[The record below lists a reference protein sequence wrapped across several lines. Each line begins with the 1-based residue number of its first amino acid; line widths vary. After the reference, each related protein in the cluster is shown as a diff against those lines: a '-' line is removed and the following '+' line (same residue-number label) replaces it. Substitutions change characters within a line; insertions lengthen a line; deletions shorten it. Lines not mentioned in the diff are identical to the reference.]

1 MQFLFRSLINPIS
14 LIPSKVYIPMERVAA
29 LVEKLTNQLAQK
41 ADKSQLKQTAVQLL
55 AELSETDQFN
65 NLPNNVSVM
74 IPGGVD
80 FQPNAIDEPVE
91 VRIPS
96 LPKLEPV
103 TPTYS
108 TYPTNPLPSSVD
120 NNVPSNKEGT
130 STTPL
135 EINATVTTSELQEK
149 LALDPIKDLKAA
161 IGINDKFQFIEMLFG
176 GDEKAF
182 DQAIKSINGFKIY
195 AEAQFWVKSNLREK
209 YNWDDTTT
217 VVKSFDLLVKRR
229 FA

>member
-1 MQFLFRSLINPIS
+1 
-14 LIPSKVYIPMERVAA
+14 MERVAA

-41 ADKSQLKQTAVQLL
+41 ADKSQLKQTVVQLL

-74 IPGGVD
+74 IPGGVESN
-80 FQPNAIDEPVE
+80 FESKTTEELVE

-96 LPKLEPV
+96 LPKLEPINRENHHPI
-103 TPTYS
+103 PT
-108 TYPTNPLPSSVD
+108 VVAH
-120 NNVPSNKEGT
+120 NVPSNKEAT
-130 STTPL
+130 SINTL

-149 LALDPIKDLKAA
+149 LALDPIKDLKSA

-182 DQAIKSINGFKIY
+182 DQAVKSINGFKIY
-195 AEAQFWVKSNLREK
+195 AEAQFWVKSNLREQ
-209 YNWDDTTT
+209 YNWDDSTT